1 MDFSKFRE
9 SGDLSDITVLTA
21 GTEFRLHR
29 FPLFAKSEYFVKV
42 SRASPTDSNR
52 VELLDFPGGADIFSI
67 VADFCYNMKIDM
79 TKNNIVQIR
88 CAAEYLQMSGAGN
101 LIEISDK
108 FLQDTITSGK
118 LSRSTG
124 AITSLLLYCVT
135 IGPLAEVS
143 GIVEACSDA
152 MVESWLKP
160 PTKFTDPS
168 NFKKQGGTID
178 KRDDKTMKGLCNLPL
193 EWFVKLLTSARDNG
207 VRPTLLADMAT
218 RYISLVLD
226 KDESE
231 KSTQDAGS
239 KPGKENAEKANKSDL
254 VKHTKKVDIGHVLDA
269 VIMELPEEAFSDDV
283 MTIDWIT
290 RAFKMATLRGCRCR
304 RPLVKAA
311 GEIMNKLA
319 PDDLC
324 IISPSLLRDI
334 VQESCND
341 EGEAERACRII
352 DTYMAEMVRK
362 GVLTGETF
370 RLLASAAPDEARKSH
385 DQLYGIL
392 EYVITAERDKMT
404 EDQRQELI
412 SRVNFTLV
420 SEEIL
425 HQALASDF
433 IPPAHIAKGAL
444 ALCARLKKDLEV
456 MTTTVSK
463 QDEELRRYNYSYKRG
478 KVTTTPAPRSAYSSA
493 PPFQR
498 GGLSDTDFEP
508 TKDNSDPLKVLDN
521 MLNSTDRQTD
531 EVLTSA
537 RNKLATG
544 VGTGIPYNSFRPVQ
558 SGEHDI
564 SFEEELEF
572 KYDRAFR
579 AMDNSRSKPRSGGYG
594 YRSSFRY

>member
-9 SGDLSDITVLTA
+9 SGDLSDITVITG

-29 FPLFAKSEYFVKV
+29 FPLYAKSEYFVKV
-42 SRASPTDSNR
+42 SRASPGDSNR
-52 VELLDFPGGADIFSI
+52 VELLDFPGGADIFGI
-67 VADFCYNMKIDM
+67 VADFCYNMKVDM

-88 CAAEYLQMSGAGN
+88 CAAEYLQMSGTGN

-108 FLQDTITSGK
+108 FLHDTITSGK

-135 IGPLAEVS
+135 IGPLAEVA

-168 NFKKQGGTID
+168 NFKKQGSSVD

-193 EWFVKLLTSARDNG
+193 DWFVKLLTSARDSG
-207 VRPTLLADMAT
+207 VRPSLLADMAT
-218 RYISLVLD
+218 RYITLVLD
-226 KDESE
+226 RDESE
-231 KSTQDAGS
+231 KSIQDAGS
-239 KPGKENAEKANKSDL
+239 KPGKENTEKSPSKADP
-254 VKHTKKVDIGHVLDA
+254 VKITKKIDTGHVLDA
-269 VIMELPEEAFSDDV
+269 VIMELPEDSFSDDV

-290 RAFKMATLRGCRCR
+290 RTFKMATLRGCRCR

-352 DTYMAEMVRK
+352 DTYMTEMVRK

-370 RLLASAAPDEARKSH
+370 RLLASAAPGEARKSH

-392 EYVITAERDKMT
+392 EYVLIAERDKMSD
-404 EDQRQELI
+404 DQRQELI
-412 SRVNFTLV
+412 NRVNFTLV
-420 SEEIL
+420 SEDVL
-425 HQALASDF
+425 HQALASEF
-433 IPPAHIAKGAL
+433 IPPAHVAKGAL

-456 MTTTVSK
+456 MTSTVSK

-478 KVTTTPAPRSAYSSA
+478 KVTTTPAPRSSYSSA
-493 PPFQR
+493 PPYQR
-498 GGLSDTDFEP
+498 GGLTETDYEP
-508 TKDNSDPLKVLDN
+508 TKDSDPLKVLDN
-521 MLNSTDRQTD
+521 MLSGTDRQTD
-531 EVLTSA
+531 EVLSSA
-537 RNKLATG
+537 RNKLTSGAGTG
-544 VGTGIPYNSFRPVQ
+544 VPFNSFRPVQ